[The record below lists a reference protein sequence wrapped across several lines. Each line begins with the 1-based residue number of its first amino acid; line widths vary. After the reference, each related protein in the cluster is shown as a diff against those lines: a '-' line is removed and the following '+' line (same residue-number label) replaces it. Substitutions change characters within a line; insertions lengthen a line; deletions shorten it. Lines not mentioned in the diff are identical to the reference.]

1 MYGTFKI
8 GIGGAKGSA
17 DCFIITDYNG
27 NAYF

>member
-17 DCFIITDYNG
+17 DSFIIIDCNSH
-27 NAYF
+27 AYF